1 MKNETTKTL
10 VHEMVEESQELQQ
23 AAGGAVTNALAG
35 WVAAKYASAARD
47 KLAATE
53 LTDRWELLRCF
64 AQDLAL
70 LRRGDLAAARLQLDR
85 ERLEWERAQAQPN
98 QMVRIE

>member
-10 VHEMVEESQELQQ
+10 VHEMVEESQEMQQ

-35 WVAAKYASAARD
+35 WVTANYASAARD

-53 LTDRWELLRCF
+53 AAGRWDLLRCF
-64 AQDLAL
+64 ARDLAR
-70 LRRGDLAAARLQLDR
+70 LRAGDLAAARLQLDR
-85 ERLEWERAQAQPN
+85 EKLEWQRAQAQPN
-98 QMVRIE
+98 QMVRTE